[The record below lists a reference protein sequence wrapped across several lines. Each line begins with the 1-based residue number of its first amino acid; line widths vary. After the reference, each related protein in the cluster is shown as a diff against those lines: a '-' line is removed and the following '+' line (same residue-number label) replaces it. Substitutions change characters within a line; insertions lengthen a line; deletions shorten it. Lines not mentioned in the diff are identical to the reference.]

1 MTVPG
6 RHRELTSGR
15 RASSAVLLALGAVLI
30 GVPAAGA
37 LTADTA
43 TRPDHHPELGGVT
56 RPVAPSAPNQPPAK
70 PAEEPLEPRRIV
82 IDSIGVAAAVDTV
95 GLAADGTLS
104 TPTDVARAGWYTGS
118 SRPGGKGPAVIVGHV
133 DSVDGPAVFAR
144 LAELEVGDVVT
155 VENGSGTALPFAVS
169 TVTRHP
175 KRSFPSDTVYGAS
188 PDAELLLITCGGR
201 YDRDSGYVDNV
212 VVFARALTG

>member
-1 MTVPG
+1 MTVRG
-6 RHRELTSGR
+6 RHRQLSARR
-15 RASSAVLLALGAVLI
+15 RASSVLLLALGAALI

-37 LTADTA
+37 LTSETA
-43 TRPDHHPELGGVT
+43 TRPGHLELGGVT
-56 RPVAPSAPNQPPAK
+56 RPVAPAPNQL
-70 PAEEPLEPRRIV
+70 AEEPAEPQRIV
-82 IDSIGVAAAVDTV
+82 IDKIGVAAAVETV
-95 GLAADGTLS
+95 GLATDGTLA
-104 TPTDVARAGWYTGS
+104 TPTDVANAGWYTGS

-133 DSVDGPAVFAR
+133 DSADGPAAFAR

-175 KRSFPSDTVYGAS
+175 KQSFPSEAVYGPS
-188 PDAELLLITCGGR
+188 PDAELRLITCGGR
-201 YDRDSGYVDNV
+201 YDTDSGYVDNV

>member
-6 RHRELTSGR
+6 RHRQLTSGR
-15 RASSAVLLALGAVLI
+15 RASSALLLALGAVLI
-30 GVPAAGA
+30 GVPGCRCADHRHRHEAGSPGA
-37 LTADTA
+37 
-43 TRPDHHPELGGVT
+43 GGVT

-70 PAEEPLEPRRIV
+70 PAEEPLGPRRIV

-95 GLAADGTLS
+95 GLAADGTLA

-133 DSVDGPAVFAR
+133 DSVGGPAVFAR

-175 KRSFPSDTVYGAS
+175 KRSFPSDAVYGAS
-188 PDAELLLITCGGR
+188 PDAELRLITCGGR

>member
-1 MTVPG
+1 MTVSG
-6 RHRELTSGR
+6 RHRQVSTRR
-15 RASSAVLLALGAVLI
+15 RATSVLLLALGAALI

-37 LTADTA
+37 LTSETA
-43 TRPDHHPELGGVT
+43 TRPGHLELGGVT
-56 RPVAPSAPNQPPAK
+56 RPVAPAAPNQL
-70 PAEEPLEPRRIV
+70 AEEPAEPQRIV
-82 IDSIGVAAAVDTV
+82 IDKIGVAAAVETV
-95 GLAADGTLS
+95 GLATDGTLT
-104 TPTDVARAGWYTGS
+104 TPTDVANAGWYTGS

-133 DSVDGPAVFAR
+133 DSADGPAVFAR

-175 KRSFPSDTVYGAS
+175 KQSFPSEAVYGPS
-188 PDAELLLITCGGR
+188 PDAELRLITCGGR
-201 YDRDSGYVDNV
+201 YDTDSGYVDNV

>member
-6 RHRELTSGR
+6 RHGELTSGR

-37 LTADTA
+37 LTTDTA
-43 TRPDHHPELGGVT
+43 PRPDHPELGGVT
-56 RPVAPSAPNQPPAK
+56 RPVAPSARAPPPEK
-70 PAEEPLEPRRIV
+70 PAEELLEPRRIV

-95 GLAADGTLS
+95 GLTADGTLA
-104 TPTDVARAGWYTGS
+104 TPTDVAVAGWYTGS
-118 SRPGGKGPAVIVGHV
+118 SRPGGTGPAVMVGHV

-175 KRSFPSDTVYGAS
+175 KRSFPSDAVYGAS
-188 PDAELLLITCGGR
+188 PDAELCLITCGGR

>member
-6 RHRELTSGR
+6 RHGELTSGR

-37 LTADTA
+37 LTTDTA
-43 TRPDHHPELGGVT
+43 PRPDHPELGGVT
-56 RPVAPSAPNQPPAK
+56 RPVAPSALAPPPEK
-70 PAEEPLEPRRIV
+70 PAEELLEPRRIV

-95 GLAADGTLS
+95 GLTADGTLA
-104 TPTDVARAGWYTGS
+104 TPTDVAVAGWYTGS
-118 SRPGGKGPAVIVGHV
+118 SRPGGTGPAVMVGHV

-175 KRSFPSDTVYGAS
+175 KRSFPSDAVYGAS
-188 PDAELLLITCGGR
+188 PDAELRLITCGGR
-201 YDRDSGYVDNV
+201 YDGDSGYVDNV
-212 VVFARALTG
+212 VVFARTLTG

>member
-1 MTVPG
+1 MTVRG
-6 RHRELTSGR
+6 RHRQPSARR
-15 RASSAVLLALGAVLI
+15 RASSVLLLALGAALI

-37 LTADTA
+37 LTSETA
-43 TRPDHHPELGGVT
+43 TRPGHLELGGVT
-56 RPVAPSAPNQPPAK
+56 RPVAPAPNQL
-70 PAEEPLEPRRIV
+70 AEEPAEPQRIV
-82 IDSIGVAAAVDTV
+82 IDKIGVAAAVETV
-95 GLAADGTLS
+95 GLATDGTLA
-104 TPTDVARAGWYTGS
+104 TPTNVANAGWYTGS

-133 DSVDGPAVFAR
+133 DSADGPAAFAR

-175 KRSFPSDTVYGAS
+175 KQSFPSEAVYGPS
-188 PDAELLLITCGGR
+188 PDAELRLITCGGR
-201 YDRDSGYVDNV
+201 YDTDSGYVENV

>member
-37 LTADTA
+37 LTTDTA
-43 TRPDHHPELGGVT
+43 PRPDHPELGGVT
-56 RPVAPSAPNQPPAK
+56 RPVAPSALAPPPAK
-70 PAEEPLEPRRIV
+70 LAEELLEPRRIV

-95 GLAADGTLS
+95 GLTADGTLA
-104 TPTDVARAGWYTGS
+104 TPTDVAVAGWYTGS
-118 SRPGGKGPAVIVGHV
+118 SRPGGKGPAVMVGHV

-175 KRSFPSDTVYGAS
+175 KRSFPSDAVYGAS
-188 PDAELLLITCGGR
+188 PDAELRLITCGGR